1 VIKHMTK
8 MKAYPDFRM
17 VCNRILPRFED
28 NLTNNIMSQLR
39 SADLPYGVVVDA
51 MLLQFLSKQ
60 DLKAAAKF
68 TQSHNK

>member
-1 VIKHMTK
+1 
-8 MKAYPDFRM
+8 
-17 VCNRILPRFED
+17 
-28 NLTNNIMSQLR
+28 MSQLR